1 MDHNLFVTMFGIVL
15 LFTTGVV
22 PMIFE
27 GNPAATAT
35 VNPMDQLGDNV
46 YGKMKPGNYST
57 GTIAS
62 IQNDEGGKPT
72 WVLSG
77 YWNASL
83 TQGEARN
90 QSSPASNSTSA
101 LKEEMSNKVGTY
113 AASFDMVMTNGSA
126 SHKHNMDNFTLAGM
140 SMPNNTTKVYNGT
153 VTITMREGPVHDVPM
168 NATVTDDNII
178 SFWLDPS
185 KIDNHFGNTTIY
197 GIVTNVVKIM
207 KWDPVGGADPEETQ
221 QTGASTAGVVRT

>member
-90 QSSPASNSTSA
+90 QA
-101 LKEEMSNKVGTY
+101 LP
-113 AASFDMVMTNGSA
+113 
-126 SHKHNMDNFTLAGM
+126 HQ
-140 SMPNNTTKVYNGT
+140 
-153 VTITMREGPVHDVPM
+153 
-168 NATVTDDNII
+168 
-178 SFWLDPS
+178 
-185 KIDNHFGNTTIY
+185 
-197 GIVTNVVKIM
+197 
-207 KWDPVGGADPEETQ
+207 TQ
-221 QTGASTAGVVRT
+221 LRL